1 MSRRVADQCRLRRR
15 CRLRSAATRD
25 FAGDGCSRSRVP
37 GAVLP
42 AYAWYVHVPLVTR
55 RHPCLPFFLVAGL
68 AVMAC
73 RAKRR
78 SGLGAEDIAGRW
90 VIDYIEYTGVG
101 QVPQYLG
108 TEPHDTLTIFADG
121 RWWSRRDST
130 RYTMRHDSLVLP
142 ADTGEAA
149 YFIRFVGPGEPRLGL
164 SRRAVYDFNAD
175 GLPEWAVQETVLR
188 RVHPGGPPTSA
199 R

>member
-1 MSRRVADQCRLRRR
+1 ME
-15 CRLRSAATRD
+15 CRLRSASTRD
-25 FAGDGCSRSRVP
+25 FAGDGCPESRVR

-42 AYAWYVHVPLVTR
+42 AYAWYVHVPPVNP
-55 RHPCLPFFLVAGL
+55 RHRCLPFFLVAGL
-68 AVMAC
+68 AVLAC

-78 SGLGAEDIAGRW
+78 SGLRAEDIAGRW

-121 RWWSRRDST
+121 RWWSTRDST
-130 RYTMRHDSLVLP
+130 RYTMRHDSLVLQ

-149 YFIRFVGPGEPRLGL
+149 YSIRFVGPREPRLSL

-175 GLPEWAVQETVLR
+175 GLPEWAVQKTVFR
-188 RVHPGGPPTSA
+188 RVHPGGPAAST